1 MIAVMNVQKMLF
13 AGARSVVLRGQQQRG
28 LFYYRSV
35 LPAAAQ
41 TVQRCGASTVST
53 SNFGH
58 VSTRSYSDEASTT
71 DQHGEVEI
79 HRGTVKWF
87 SQEKGYGFIRP
98 DNGGPDIFVHQTS
111 IHAEGFRSL
120 RDDEPVEFR
129 VTHHEG
135 RTRAEDV
142 TGPNGVFVQGTS
154 PLPMQ
159 DPKSSSR
166 KTVQA
171 SPVAGTT
178 SLTEETR
185 EVNSSCSSA
194 LSLSSPLPA

>member
-1 MIAVMNVQKMLF
+1 MNVQKMIF
-13 AGARSVVLRGQQQRG
+13 AGARSVILRGTQQTGQ
-28 LFYYRSV
+28 LYCRSV
-35 LPAAAQ
+35 LPAATHPGQGFTA
-41 TVQRCGASTVST
+41 RTVST

-129 VTHHEG
+129 VSLHEG

-142 TGPNGVFVQGTS
+142 TGPNGVFVQGK
-154 PLPMQ
+154 PRRRH
-159 DPKSSSR
+159 DDFDR
-166 KTVQA
+166 D
-171 SPVAGTT
+171 
-178 SLTEETR
+178 
-185 EVNSSCSSA
+185 N
-194 LSLSSPLPA
+194 